1 MPIEPA
7 AFPTA
12 LSRLLGKPRDWLN
25 VRRKRFW
32 LLAALTLYSL
42 GGYLLAPWILQREIT
57 SILQQQLARPVT
69 LEKVRV
75 DPFALSVDLRGFRVT
90 EADGAP
96 LVGFERLYV
105 RVSVRSLI
113 YRAWTVDSV
122 KLIGLSGD
130 LIRFGGNDTNMGRL
144 IDALTAS
151 PAPTAKTEAKP
162 EADTGLPRL
171 VIRHLSIQNAQ
182 ARLTD
187 HLPGKTFQTDVGPV
201 NLDFTNVSTL
211 PQKTGEQH
219 IEIGLEGGASLDWVS
234 QSGLNPPMSS
244 GHVTVKGPYVPLLS
258 RYFGDMLKLAA
269 PSGVVDIGL
278 DYQLQQRPDGQL
290 GLEIQHADLALT
302 GLTVQEPGA
311 ATPFLSLPSLRLTG
325 GHLAW
330 PEQKAGAD
338 HLIISDLSLK
348 MRLLANGQIAPA
360 PWASAPAS
368 TPAKAAPASSGPDWS
383 VTLGKAELRNAKAE
397 IEDRTPHQPAKL
409 EAHAVDL
416 SLDGISSQPGTAM
429 PFALSAALAGGGITA
444 QGHVTALPDLRLDAK
459 IAANALHLSVIQPY
473 LHDFARLSIDGGQ
486 FDGQSDLKLDGA
498 GLTASGS
505 GAVQGLKLTDE
516 VEKTPVV
523 TWDRLGVDR
532 FDFSQSANELQISQV
547 NFAGPFLRFRLAK
560 DQSTNFSHILIPAP
574 ASAKAASA
582 PAPSG
587 PPMKI
592 SVGKIVVSKGGA
604 DYGDS
609 SLPLP
614 FTAHIT
620 ELQGTVATLS
630 SASTSPTRVSLRGQ
644 VDQYGQARIEGSL
657 TPFDPA
663 KNTKMAVSFHNV
675 EFPGLTPY
683 VLKFA
688 GRRVAKG
695 RLDVDLNYA
704 IANSKMNGANRVVIR
719 DFELGEKVDVPG
731 AMDLPLDLAIAL
743 LKDDDGKIDIDLPVT
758 GDLNDPQFDIGS
770 VITQTVFKLLGNLIT
785 SPFRA
790 LAGLF
795 GGDGPQLDHIAFAPG
810 RADLAPPEKEKILH
824 LADALKKRPSL
835 GLVVPAV
842 LDPEDDKAQLQL
854 DALDARMDK
863 ELGKRNTVT
872 RQRQYLEAQF
882 EDSVGKDQLAPLK
895 QSFMQN
901 QTLDEPAYV
910 ATLRDKVAKAAPLP
924 DAALTALAQARAAAV
939 VGSLGQIPG
948 IDPKRIR
955 QQGNST
961 AKLDE
966 SGSIPLTLEA
976 ESVR

>member
-7 AFPTA
+7 AISSA
-12 LSRLLGKPRDWLN
+12 LARLLGQPRDWAN

-32 LLAALTLYSL
+32 LLAALATYSL

-69 LEKVRV
+69 LEKVRI
-75 DPFALSVDLRGFRVT
+75 DPFALSVDLRGFRIT
-90 EADGAP
+90 ETDGAP
-96 LVGFERLYV
+96 LAGFDRLYV

-113 YRAWTVDSV
+113 YRAWTVDTI
-122 KLIGLSGD
+122 KLIGLSGN
-130 LIRFGGNDTNMGRL
+130 LIRFGGSDTNIGRVL
-144 IDALTAS
+144 QPLTAG
-151 PAPTAKTEAKP
+151 PAPDAKP
-162 EADTGLPRL
+162 EANTGLPRL
-171 VIRHLSIQNAQ
+171 VIRHLSLQNAQ

-187 HLPGKTFQTDVGPV
+187 HLPGKLFQTDVGPV

-234 QSGLNPPMSS
+234 QSGINPPMSS

-269 PSGVVDIGL
+269 PSGSLDVGL

-290 GLEIQHADLALT
+290 GLTLDHAELALT
-302 GLTVQEPGA
+302 GLTLQEPGA
-311 ATPFLSLPSLRLTG
+311 ATPFLSLPSLRLSG
-325 GHLAW
+325 GHLDW
-330 PEQKAGAD
+330 PEQKAGAE
-338 HLIISDLSLK
+338 HLILSDLSLN
-348 MRLLANGQIAPA
+348 MRRQANGQIAPA
-360 PWASAPAS
+360 PWASSVPAPA
-368 TPAKAAPASSGPDWS
+368 PAKAAPAPSGPDWS

-397 IEDRTPHQPAKL
+397 IEDRTPHQPTKL
-409 EAHAVDL
+409 EVHAVDL
-416 SLDGISSQPGTAM
+416 TLDGISSKPGTAM

-444 QGHVTALPDLRLDAK
+444 QGHVTALPDLLLDAK
-459 IAANALHLSVIQPY
+459 IAINALHLSVIQAY

-498 GLTASGS
+498 GLTATGS

-523 TWDRLGVDR
+523 AWDRLGVDR

-547 NFAGPFLRFRLAK
+547 NFVGPFLRFRLAK
-560 DQSTNFSHILIPAP
+560 DQSTNFSHILISAP
-574 ASAKAASA
+574 AATKAAPPA

-592 SVGKIVVSKGGA
+592 SVGKIAISKGGA

-620 ELQGTVATLS
+620 DLQGTVATLS
-630 SASTSPTRVSLRGQ
+630 SASSSPTRVSLRGQ

-835 GLVVPAV
+835 GLVVPTV
-842 LDPEDDKAQLQL
+842 LDPEDDKAQLQF

-872 RQRQYLEAQF
+872 RQRQYLESQF
-882 EDSVGKDQLAPLK
+882 EETVGKDQLAPLK

-910 ATLRDKVAKAAPLP
+910 AALREKVAKAAPVP
-924 DAALTALAQARAAAV
+924 DASLTALAQARAAAV
-939 VGSLGQIPG
+939 AGSLGQVPG

-966 SGSIPLTLEA
+966 SGAIPLTLEA